1 MDFHRDSPTKL
12 PKTNHAPFLGNSH
25 NIARVEPLPP
35 PINSSSKYLSDDI
48 DMLEELK
55 ARAKAALLKEASD
68 QGEDIL
74 DEISNKANKKDM
86 LDESLDALKSP
97 IGNHTNKR
105 PHESEDEKEGDVVDI
120 TKGESNTDLDD
131 SENQPLSAILK
142 NSIDGNK
149 KQPPSK
155 RLRRKSVAAD
165 DDIENEISSST
176 KANKNPFD
184 DEEDDEDSNEA
195 RKVQKDIACEDEM

>member
-12 PKTNHAPFLGNSH
+12 PKTNHVPFLGNSN

-74 DEISNKANKKDM
+74 DEISNKASKKDK

-97 IGNHTNKR
+97 ISNHTNKR
-105 PHESEDEKEGDVVDI
+105 PHESEDEKEGDIVDI
-120 TKGESNTDLDD
+120 TKGESNADIDD

-165 DDIENEISSST
+165 DDIENEVSSST

-184 DEEDDEDSNEA
+184 DEDDEDSNEA
-195 RKVQKDIACEDEM
+195 RKVQKDIVCDDDM